1 MTFQA
6 PGSSG
11 HHPGDVHTSLG
22 AQGVSP
28 HPRWGEHKV
37 VLAGLEVLEVGELGL
52 DLAPACRV
60 WGAGRLQPLWM
71 VNAWKRAGLQ

>member
-11 HHPGDVHTSLG
+11 HHPRDVHTSLG

-28 HPRWGEHKV
+28 HPRGGHK
-37 VLAGLEVLEVGELGL
+37 LGFAGLEVLEVGELGL
-52 DLAPACRV
+52 DLAPACRAQ
-60 WGAGRLQPLWM
+60 GARRLQPLWM
-71 VNAWKRAGLQ
+71 GNAWKRAGLQ